1 MTNPRARSLSLDLT
15 TTTSSPPLIDA
26 SAAADNFGLVALSR
40 RLKAAVS
47 TFSSS
52 DFSPPL
58 INASAAATGDA
69 SRSSLLL
76 FQGDFVLKDLKLQAE
91 RPHITI
97 TSSHCA
103 RKFRRLSKAIHL
115 HFLSFCLDDYVQ
127 TPTSV
132 QNPAPVQNPTPEN
145 RRARRGK
152 TKLADI
158 WAMTSEYKIQL
169 PLNDEG
175 QPIGKDG
182 SLFVRWLG
190 TFCENGMLCPLT
202 PAGWPSVGD
211 KFKQDCWTEIEK
223 RYIIDPNI
231 VAPPN
236 QMAWAM
242 HQLGELR
249 RNRRTKLKKDHVKTG
264 LTRQQTLSDK
274 NKASRDKQEE
284 ISRSGAKSLAQISD
298 EMAKAKG
305 SAVERAENRM
315 TELLNDP
322 SIRLQGEIDRGILW
336 SNNDAY
342 ARVMSRPER
351 PGRVRGVGFGI
362 TPSGRNATNLLQ
374 FASTPSSS
382 GTTLRISELETNYE
396 QLKEQVAQSEARHRE
411 ELAQSEAR
419 HQQQMADVMTSVRDM
434 INQISQGARDV
445 STQGGSA

>member
-1 MTNPRARSLSLDLT
+1 MVRKHQLPFVYVGQG
-15 TTTSSPPLIDA
+15 SSH
-26 SAAADNFGLVALSR
+26 SRQRVEAADEEAHISEEARPVA
-40 RLKAAVS
+40 
-47 TFSSS
+47 S
-52 DFSPPL
+52 DD
-58 INASAAATGDA
+58 NET
-69 SRSSLLL
+69 
-76 FQGDFVLKDLKLQAE
+76 QA
-91 RPHITI
+91 P
-97 TSSHCA
+97 
-103 RKFRRLSKAIHL
+103 
-115 HFLSFCLDDYVQ
+115 DDYAQ
-127 TPTSV
+127 TPALV
-132 QNPAPVQNPTPEN
+132 QNPAPIQNSALVQNPTPEN
-145 RRARRGK
+145 RRKSRGK

-158 WAMTSEYKIQL
+158 WAMTGEYKIQL

-202 PAGWPSVGD
+202 PAGWPSIGA

-242 HQLGELR
+242 HLLGELR
-249 RNRRTKLKKDHVKTG
+249 RNRRTKLKKAH
-264 LTRQQTLSDK
+264 TLSDK

-305 SAVERAENRM
+305 SAVERAEVYQRVYRTKDGVPISTHAKENMNRM
-315 TELLNDP
+315 TELLNDS
-322 SIRLQGEIDRGILW
+322 SIRLQGEISRGILW
-336 SNNDAY
+336 SNDDVY
-342 ARVMSRPER
+342 ARVIGHPEH

-362 TPSGRNATNLLQ
+362 TPSGRNATNLSQ

-382 GTTLRISELETNYE
+382 RTTLRTSELETSYE
-396 QLKEQVAQSEARHRE
+396 QLREQVAQFEARHKE

-434 INQISQGARDV
+434 INQISQGVRDV
-445 STQGGSA
+445 SSQFYHEVDNGNK